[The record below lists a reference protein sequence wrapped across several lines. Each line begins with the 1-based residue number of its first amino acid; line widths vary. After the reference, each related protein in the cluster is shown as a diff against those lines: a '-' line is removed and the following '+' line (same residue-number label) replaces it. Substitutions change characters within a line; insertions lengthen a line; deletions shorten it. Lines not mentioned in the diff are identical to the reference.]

1 VALMV
6 VDARFETLK
15 PLRSQLGL
23 VLTPVYWLTD
33 LPMRAWEGMS
43 EQVASRS
50 ELIAENRQLKTEALL
65 LQRRL
70 QKLATLTEQ
79 NVRLRELLNSTALVD
94 DRVVIAELI
103 GLDPRPFTQRVI
115 IDKGSHDGVF
125 VGQPVLDATGLMG
138 QVVEVMPYASRVL
151 LITDTVHSVPVQ
163 VIRNGL
169 RAIASGSG
177 SDYLELRHVP
187 ETSDIKEGD
196 LLVSSGLGQRF
207 PAGYPVAR
215 VRSVVHDAGQAFLQ
229 VHALP
234 TAMLNRSRHL
244 LLVFSDTRT
253 PEERA
258 GAAGRAQ
265 ESERIGVDHEVEPP
279 SEPLE
284 ELEP

>member
-1 VALMV
+1 M
-6 VDARFETLK
+6 
-15 PLRSQLGL
+15 
-23 VLTPVYWLTD
+23 
-33 LPMRAWEGMS
+33 
-43 EQVASRS
+43 
-50 ELIAENRQLKTEALL
+50 
-65 LQRRL
+65 
-70 QKLATLTEQ
+70 
-79 NVRLRELLNSTALVD
+79 
-94 DRVVIAELI
+94 
-103 GLDPRPFTQRVI
+103 
-115 IDKGSHDGVF
+115 
-125 VGQPVLDATGLMG
+125 
-138 QVVEVMPYASRVL
+138 
-151 LITDTVHSVPVQ
+151 HSVPVQ
-163 VIRNGL
+163 VNRNGL

-229 VHALP
+229 VQALP

-258 GAAGRAQ
+258 VAAGQAQ

-279 SEPLE
+279 SEPVE